1 MSILIILV
9 ILLFVTSN
17 KYISANTKTLFVKIT
32 NTIGSLFFLSLFL
45 SSWFSPQS
53 FLAKIYG
60 IYNDILQ
67 VFLNQFLVI
76 MLLAFILIIV
86 FIETL
91 KLILKVLGYLF
102 DKLNASQGIRTTI
115 VTIIVIASC
124 VVLIAVTN
132 KESGFSV
139 FKLTPYLVPFFGFS
153 LLYLHLN
160 FLIAH
165 SFIDNLNSFC

>member
-1 MSILIILV
+1 MSILIIWV

-17 KYISANTKTLFVKIT
+17 KYIPANTKTLFVKIT

-60 IYNDILQ
+60 VYNDILQ

-115 VTIIVIASC
+115 VIASC
-124 VVLIAVTN
+124 VILIAVTN

-160 FLIAH
+160 FLVREITKFGQ
-165 SFIDNLNSFC
+165 SSTLSN